1 MKSMRKTILTLLFV
15 LATVVSTVAQ
25 TPRNI
30 SKEAIPVTMFQVTYA
45 ALFPGMDTKAD
56 YGFTNNVGGSVIY
69 KTEGNWLFTA
79 NGNFVFGDKIKGS
92 RIDLLG
98 ESITTEYGEVI
109 GGGGL
114 PSSLAFF
121 QRGFHFQAEVGK
133 LFPFAP
139 NPNSGFFVQAG
150 LGYLRNRMRIDYMI
164 ESQNTP
170 YQLIDDYQYGY
181 DRMRGGFALHGE
193 AGYMILSNTRVYNL
207 SVSLEATYA
216 RTKPLRDYDFRVFYD
231 DNGEPHIMGYNDK
244 SKRFNDFYYGIRV
257 SWMIPAY
264 QRQPDAYYYY

>member
-1 MKSMRKTILTLLFV
+1 MPMRKATLLLL
-15 LATVVSTVAQ
+15 LALTMTTSVIAQ
-25 TPRNI
+25 TPRNL

-45 ALFPGMDTKAD
+45 ALFPGLDTKTD
-56 YGFTNNVGGSVIY
+56 FGFSNNIGGSIIY

-79 NGNFVFGDKIKGS
+79 NGNFVFGDKVKGS

-114 PSSLAFF
+114 PTSLAFF
-121 QRGFHFQAEVGK
+121 QRGFLFQAEVGK
-133 LFPFAP
+133 LFPIAP
-139 NPNSGFFVQAG
+139 NPNSGIFVQAG
-150 LGYLRNRMRIDYMI
+150 LGYLRNRIRIDYMI
-164 ESQNTP
+164 EAQNDP
-170 YQLIDDYQYGY
+170 YPLMGDYQYGY
-181 DRMRGGFALHGE
+181 DRMRGGIALHGE

-207 SVSLEATYA
+207 AVSLEMTYA

-231 DNGEPHIMGYNDK
+231 ENGEPHIMGYNDK
-244 SKRFNDFYYGIRV
+244 NKRYNDLYYGIRV
-257 SWMIPAY
+257 SWMIPTY